1 MRRVEYKRREEKEER
16 EKRKEK
22 REFMTVYMKTYMF
35 CTLLFFENKFISLY
49 ISLLFKSTP
58 SFFELCKSIRARVV

>member
-1 MRRVEYKRREEKEER
+1 MRRVEYKRREEKEKR
-16 EKRKEK
+16 EKR
-22 REFMTVYMKTYMF
+22 VYDCLY
-35 CTLLFFENKFISLY
+35 ENLHVLYFIIFLKINLYLY

>member
-1 MRRVEYKRREEKEER
+1 MRRVEYKRREEKEKR

-35 CTLLFFENKFISLY
+35 CTLLFSK
-49 ISLLFKSTP
+49 K
-58 SFFELCKSIRARVV
+58 

>member
-1 MRRVEYKRREEKEER
+1 MRRVEYKRRER

-35 CTLLFFENKFISLY
+35 CTLLFSK
-49 ISLLFKSTP
+49 K
-58 SFFELCKSIRARVV
+58 